1 MSEIPN
7 IGCGRHMS
15 YSTVCKIMS
24 SLAWMSHGEGNKP
37 LAVDTIPALTAHR
50 WDGMIKIM
58 I

>member
-1 MSEIPN
+1 
-7 IGCGRHMS
+7 
-15 YSTVCKIMS
+15 
-24 SLAWMSHGEGNKP
+24 MSHGEGNKP